1 MGEGAIASAAR
12 FSWNACGGNP
22 SAVNFP
28 PYSHQSW
35 FSPEKTNFDAKGVR
49 RRIEF
54 WWAVAALGC
63 AVRAVRVGGGAG
75 VYSVVS

>member
-49 RRIEF
+49 RRMEF

-63 AVRAVRVGGGAG
+63 AVRAVRARGWCGGAQRC
-75 VYSVVS
+75 

>member
-12 FSWNACGGNP
+12 FSCGVCGGNP

-49 RRIEF
+49 RKGEF

-63 AVRAVRVGGGAG
+63 AALAVRARGWCGGAQRC
-75 VYSVVS
+75 